1 MPCARLSFPRQSMRA
16 RASGMPRDAH
26 ETLNDETRMEH
37 GARNA
42 KHFMSVV
49 TFDHRRSVPKLVM
62 PARNVVARAAVTT
75 ARMDPKFSACGISG
89 KVRTYECRRPEAIL
103 VCLMELLSMPCR

>member
-1 MPCARLSFPRQSMRA
+1 MRA

-26 ETLNDETRMEH
+26 ETLDDETRMEH

-42 KHFMSVV
+42 KHLMSVV

-62 PARNVVARAAVTT
+62 PASNVVAGAAVTT
-75 ARMDPKFSACGISG
+75 DGPWVFGMWEIGYVEQG
-89 KVRTYECRRPEAIL
+89 T
-103 VCLMELLSMPCR
+103 